1 MPFPEFERSKLRFQP
16 LKERRNRVFIEKDHV
31 SPSATP
37 CLLGPET
44 QAAIREAGRAVRE
57 ARSRN
62 RPVVLAFGAHT
73 IKNGL
78 SPVLIELIQGG
89 WLTHLS
95 TNGAGIIHD
104 WEFAYLGA
112 SSEDVRENVRL
123 GRFGIWEETGRYLN
137 LALLIGAYEGLGY
150 GESIGS
156 FVQNDGLEIPA
167 KTELIWTAEQ
177 AALDPE
183 RAAAAADLLWA
194 VENFDLQPGFLR
206 VQHPFKKYGLQA
218 AAFRL
223 KVPFTA
229 HPMFGHDIIYTHPLN
244 RGAAVGRTAE
254 RDFLVFTR
262 AIANLEGG
270 VYISLGSAVMSPM
283 IFEKSLAMAR
293 NLAVQEAQQIEDF
306 SIFVVDLAESS
317 WDWQKDGEP
326 PPDNPAYYVRYLK
339 TFSRMGGSLSYVR
352 ADNRDFL
359 LTLVRE
365 LGTEATAG

>member
-1 MPFPEFERSKLRFQP
+1 MPFPEFDRSRLRFQP
-16 LKERRNRVFIEKDHV
+16 LTERKNRVFIETDHV
-31 SPSATP
+31 SPSAP
-37 CLLGPET
+37 PGRLASKALAG
-44 QAAIREAGRAVRE
+44 IGEAGRAVRE
-57 ARSRN
+57 ARSHN

-78 SPVLIELIQGG
+78 SPVLIELMQGS
-89 WLTHLS
+89 WLTHLA

-156 FVQNDGLEIPA
+156 LVQNDGLEIPA
-167 KTELIWTAEQ
+167 KSELIWAAEQ
-177 AALDPE
+177 AALNPE
-183 RAAAAADLLWA
+183 QAAAAADLLWA
-194 VENFDLQPGFLR
+194 VEIFDLQPGFLR
-206 VQHPFKKYGLQA
+206 VQHPFKRYGLQA

-223 KVPFTA
+223 HVPFTA

-254 RDFLVFTR
+254 RDFLVF
-262 AIANLEGG
+262 AKAVADLEGG

-283 IFEKSLAMAR
+283 IFEKSLSMAR
-293 NLAVQEAQQIEDF
+293 NLAVQEARRIEDF
-306 SIFVVDLAESS
+306 SIIVVDLAESS
-317 WDWQKDGEP
+317 WDWKKDGEP
-326 PPDNPAYYVRYLK
+326 PPDDPAYYVRYLK
-339 TFSRMGGSLSYVR
+339 TFSRMGGRLSYVQ

-359 LTLVRE
+359 LALCRE
-365 LGTEATAG
+365 LGS

>member
-1 MPFPEFERSKLRFQP
+1 MPFPEFDRDRLRFRP
-16 LKERRNRVFIEKDHV
+16 LKERKNRVFIEQDHV
-31 SPSATP
+31 SPSASP
-37 CLLGPET
+37 GPLGPET
-44 QAAIREAGRAVRE
+44 LAAIRKAGRAVKE
-57 ARSRN
+57 ARSQS

-78 SPVLIELIQGG
+78 SPVLIRLIQTG
-89 WLTHLS
+89 WLTHLA

-104 WEFAYLGA
+104 WEFAYQGA

-137 LALLIGAYEGLGY
+137 LALLVGAYEGLGY

-156 FVQNDGLEIPA
+156 LVQNDGLDIPA
-167 KTELIWTAEQ
+167 KTELIRIAGQ
-177 AALDPE
+177 ADLDPE
-183 RAAAAADLLWA
+183 RAAAAADLVWA
-194 VENFDLQPGFLR
+194 VEHFDLQPGFLR
-206 VQHPFKKYGLQA
+206 VEHPFKQYGLQA

-223 KVPFTA
+223 QVPFTA

-254 RDFLVFTR
+254 RDFLVFAR
-262 AIANLEGG
+262 AIADLEGG

-283 IFEKSLAMAR
+283 IFEKSLSMAR
-293 NLAVQEAQQIEDF
+293 NLADQEGRKIEDF

-326 PPDNPAYYVRYLK
+326 PPDKPAYYVRYLK
-339 TFSRMGGSLSYVR
+339 TFSRMGGRLNYVQ

-359 LTLVRE
+359 LALDRE
-365 LGTEATAG
+365 LRL

>member
-262 AIANLEGG
+262 AI
-270 VYISLGSAVMSPM
+270 
-283 IFEKSLAMAR
+283 
-293 NLAVQEAQQIEDF
+293 DF